1 FILSGTEHVVANMYY
16 LFAGLFSGADIG
28 FKDIFYNLAV
38 SGIGNFIGGGIIV
51 AGINY
56 ILAYRDLEKV
66 KK

>member
-1 FILSGTEHVVANMYY
+1 MYY